1 MHADELSIRATQHMV
16 PRHSASRQA
25 APQRVAGCAL
35 DVRVRACVRACA
47 HEREGGR
54 TIGSM
59 KFPTAIWTQ
68 PGSSSASTPR
78 TSVMSGWKSTTGSG
92 SSVAITLP
100 TACGGQADGVRS
112 ADS

>member
-1 MHADELSIRATQHMV
+1 
-16 PRHSASRQA
+16 
-25 APQRVAGCAL
+25 
-35 DVRVRACVRACA
+35 
-47 HEREGGR
+47 
-54 TIGSM
+54 M

-100 TACGGQADGVRS
+100 TAQCGQADG
-112 ADS
+112 DSQIRGYS